1 MKPRP
6 NRLDRRAFLK
16 TTALAAALAVS
27 TPSALAAGVVGDKK
41 IKLGMDN
48 FSVRAMKWK
57 ADALIDYA
65 AKLKTDSL
73 FITDL
78 FAVENFGQMY
88 LPRLRQKA
96 ADLGLQI
103 HLGTWSIC
111 PASNSFRK
119 HWG

>member
-6 NRLDRRAFLK
+6 DCLDRRAFLK
-16 TTALAAALAVS
+16 TTALAAAALSVS
-27 TPSALAAGVVGDKK
+27 APSALAAGVVGDKK

-78 FAVENFGQMY
+78 FAFENFDESY
-88 LPRLRQKA
+88 LTRLRQKA

-103 HLGTWSIC
+103 H
-111 PASNSFRK
+111 
-119 HWG
+119 